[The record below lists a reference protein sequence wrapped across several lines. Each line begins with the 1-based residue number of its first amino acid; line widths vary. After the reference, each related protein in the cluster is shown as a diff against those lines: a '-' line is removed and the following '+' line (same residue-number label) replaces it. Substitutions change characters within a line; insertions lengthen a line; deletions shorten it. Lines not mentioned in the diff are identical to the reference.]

1 MGAIQALDI
10 FQPNLCEVIMKNK
23 NLRIN
28 SGTGYVEGFSLVKS
42 DFPGVPELSFPGD
55 RGMGS
60 IKNILADEFYGF
72 PVHINGV
79 VSSQKS

>member
-1 MGAIQALDI
+1 MRVNTK
-10 FQPNLCEVIMKNK
+10 PS
-23 NLRIN
+23 RIG
-28 SGTGYVEGFSLVKS
+28 SDTGYVEGFSLVKS
-42 DFPGVPELSFPGD
+42 DFPGILELSFPGD

-72 PVHINGV
+72 PVHTNRM